1 MKRRQNVKFFII
13 IVLIVWLLAFYGV
26 SILSSIGLLIV
37 IYIGNKFLDEL
48 GNTIPILELI
58 LFISGFQWIVGPF
71 ILYRIEP
78 DFMHVSENEYM
89 AITVGAY
96 LSFVTGCLFIRNKKA
111 ILNKTKIKEI
121 MSRPKIISIIKSI
134 YWVSIV
140 FFIFS
145 FFFKTSL
152 DFIFTTIYSFSFITA
167 IMLLYSPVSN
177 KNVYV
182 IAIYSLLFL
191 KCIYQSVFAEFISQ
205 CFLLIIF
212 IPNIYSLSK
221 KKIIILLVLGMIML
235 SVINTAKTAYRSKVW
250 SDRSREVNISL
261 FFTILF
267 NSEKSEN
274 DTDNSFLQRISSGS
288 VNSNI
293 FSYVPKY
300 KQHTQ
305 GEVLFEDFAN
315 ALIPRFLYPD
325 KKDIDNRKNYM
336 LYTGRY
342 LEEGTSVGVNALG
355 IGYAEFGVF
364 GSFVF
369 MLLYGLLLSRILIF
383 IINRSKRN
391 ILYLFSIIVIFI
403 GATKAETEFVGSL
416 NSLLKTLFFVLF
428 FVYVISKNKTR
439 LFVYER

>member
-1 MKRRQNVKFFII
+1 MKRKQNVKFFIVI
-13 IVLIVWLLAFYGV
+13 ILIIWLLAFYGV

-37 IYIGNKFLDEL
+37 IYIGNKFLNEL
-48 GNTIPILELI
+48 GKTIPILELI
-58 LFISGFQWIVGPF
+58 LFVSGFQWIIGPF

-78 DFMHVSENEYM
+78 DFMQVSENEYM

-96 LSFVTGCLFIRNKKA
+96 LSFVTGCLFIRSKKA
-111 ILNKTKIKEI
+111 ILDKTKIREI
-121 MSRPKIISIIKSI
+121 ISRPKTISIIKSI
-134 YWVSIV
+134 YWVGLV
-140 FFIFS
+140 FFVVS

-152 DFIFTTIYSFSFITA
+152 DFIFTIIYSFSFITA
-167 IMLLYSPVSN
+167 IMLLYSPIPN
-177 KNVYV
+177 KKIYV

-221 KKIIILLVLGMIML
+221 KKIIILLGLGILML

-250 SDRSREVNISL
+250 SDRGREVNISL

-288 VNSNI
+288 VNSSI

-305 GEVLFEDFAN
+305 GEVLLEDFAN
-315 ALIPRFLYPD
+315 AIIPRILYAD
-325 KKDIDNRKNYM
+325 KKDIDNSKNYM

-342 LEEGTSVGVNALG
+342 LGEGTSVGVNALG
-355 IGYAEFGVF
+355 IGYAEFGVIGCF
-364 GSFVF
+364 IF
-369 MLLYGLLLSRILIF
+369 MGIYGLSLNSVLNFCITK
-383 IINRSKRN
+383 SKKN
-391 ILYLFSIIVIFI
+391 ILYLFSIIVVFI
-403 GATKAETEFVGSL
+403 GAIKAETEFIGL
-416 NSLLKTLFFVLF
+416 INGLLKAFFFVIIF
-428 FVYVISKNKTR
+428 IYFISKNKTR
-439 LFVYER
+439 LFSYGS